1 MSPDSFL
8 TGIYFFVLQ
17 LIKVSRATTRLV
29 FIQDTYQNCL
39 SVRASE
45 RHAVSLRR
53 QYTAFSEKGQGDV
66 MREEHYSAT

>member
-8 TGIYFFVLQ
+8 TGMYFLVLQ
-17 LIKVSRATTRLV
+17 LIKVSRVTTRLL

-45 RHAVSLRR
+45 HHAVSLRR
-53 QYTAFSEKGQGDV
+53 QYTAFSGRGKE
-66 MREEHYSAT
+66 MS